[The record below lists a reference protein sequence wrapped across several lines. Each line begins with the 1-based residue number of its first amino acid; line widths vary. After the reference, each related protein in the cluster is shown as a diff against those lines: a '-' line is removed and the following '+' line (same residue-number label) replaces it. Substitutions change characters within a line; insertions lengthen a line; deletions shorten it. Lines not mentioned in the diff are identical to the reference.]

1 MGHIYKR
8 TWKDKQGNIRQS
20 GIWWIK
26 YYRDGRPFYELSQS
40 TKEGDA
46 KRLLKDR
53 EGDIVKGVP
62 ITPLR

>member
-8 TWKDKQGNIRQS
+8 TWKDKQGNTRQS
-20 GIWWIK
+20 GIYWIK
-26 YYRDGRPFYELSQS
+26 YYRDGRPFFESSQS

-62 ITPLR
+62 ISPK